1 MKQHEGVCP
10 CTSVIKEKTPKKKI
24 ALNQVRV
31 LARHKLWQF
40 FFRRTVSTTDIVL
53 PCCYEKAL
61 QFSGEIWA
69 AKVHACSENLLAH
82 FSVVSRVEVKNLQR
96 SEKAHFL
103 ILQLCSKVLLAAC
116 APHWPK
122 NSLKTIP
129 HKQAE
134 GFFHPIFPRYTLI
147 FTRQN
152 SELSHLSTFLW
163 RC

>member
-24 ALNQVRV
+24 ALNQVGV

-82 FSVVSRVEVKNLQR
+82 LSVVSRVEVKKIAEIRASSLSCLAASR
-96 SEKAHFL
+96 FCACTYAAL
-103 ILQLCSKVLLAAC
+103 LCSIVSLLAGYT
-116 APHWPK
+116 WGYK
-122 NSLKTIP
+122 SKILVSLKVFMAT
-129 HKQAE
+129 HHYFQ
-134 GFFHPIFPRYTLI
+134 L
-147 FTRQN
+147 
-152 SELSHLSTFLW
+152 
-163 RC
+163 